1 MRALGGHK
9 TGTNTPLLKVWSG
22 SCKHTGGKRY
32 CDFPP
37 NTLVASNLANKRV
50 LVLIVVKD
58 DKKCGICDTGQR
70 ETYKYLINIVK
81 FYKIRP
87 VPVFQFTAL
96 LAC

>member
-1 MRALGGHK
+1 MCGFPRIHFNADKSEKLMRVLGVHK
-9 TGTNTPLLKVWSG
+9 TGTITPLLKVWFG

-58 DKKCGICDTGQR
+58 DKKHGICDTCQR
-70 ETYKYLINIVK
+70 ETYNYLINIVK
-81 FYKIRP
+81 F
-87 VPVFQFTAL
+87 
-96 LAC
+96 